1 MKIDKEG
8 IIKLIDIAVLE
19 VEKYIK
25 KYNLSTEH
33 QLETHTLKVLKL
45 LKQELVSSKEIIN
58 ERLLRGYKDI
68 CTTTAIQ
75 YEESNFNDAIFMVNK
90 KLEESIDGYKYLPLL
105 RMDFG
110 KGNPI

>member
-1 MKIDKEG
+1 MDKES
-8 IIKLIDIAVLE
+8 IIKSIDIAILE

-25 KYNLSTEH
+25 KYNLLTDH
-33 QLETHTLKVLKL
+33 QLRTHTIKVLEL
-45 LKQELVSSKEIIN
+45 LKKEFESDKSVIS

-75 YEESNFNDAIFMVNK
+75 YEESNFYDAIFMVNK
-90 KLEESIDGYKYLPLL
+90 KLEENIDDYKYLNLL

-110 KGNPI
+110 KGDPI